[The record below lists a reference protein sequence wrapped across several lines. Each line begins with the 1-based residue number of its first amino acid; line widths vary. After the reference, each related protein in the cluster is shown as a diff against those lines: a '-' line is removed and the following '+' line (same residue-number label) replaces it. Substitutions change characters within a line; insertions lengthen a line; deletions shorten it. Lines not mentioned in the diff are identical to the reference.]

1 MPTMPTTPI
10 SKVAQPPDYWPMFEA
25 YHRVREPVYRAI
37 IADSGMAP
45 NDLILDAACGNAFY
59 SRLIA
64 DVLGADVRI
73 VAADRNPALLHSQ
86 PDPGLAI
93 LRCQSDVEQA
103 GLQHRTFDAIWLC
116 RSMHAALDP
125 LWRLCALASLL
136 RPGGRMIVIENDL
149 AHCPILSWPA
159 DFERRVQEAHYQLLK
174 SRCADGSSIERYH
187 AARHLS
193 TWLAQAGLRQVSVHT
208 YAVEDV
214 APMAAD
220 VEKYWKLAMD
230 YLGNLIQPF
239 LSLEDR
245 QAYSRAFDPESSDY
259 LLRRAGFY
267 CLEPI
272 TVACG
277 IAP

>member
-1 MPTMPTTPI
+1 MPTLPTTPI
-10 SKVAQPPDYWPMFEA
+10 AKVAQPPDYWPVFDL

-37 IADSGMAP
+37 IADSGMASK
-45 NDLILDAACGNAFY
+45 DLILDAACGDAFY
-59 SRLIA
+59 SRLMA
-64 DVLGADVRI
+64 EVLGPDVRI
-73 VAADRNPALLHSQ
+73 VAIDRNLALLHSQ
-86 PDPGLAI
+86 PDPGPAI
-93 LRCQSDVEQA
+93 LRCQSDVEQV
-103 GLQHRTFDAIWLC
+103 GLWHSTFDAIWLC

-125 LWRLCALASLL
+125 LRRLCALASLL
-136 RPGGRMIVIENDL
+136 RPGGRLIVIENDL

-159 DFERRVQEAHYQLLK
+159 DFERRVREAHYQFLQ
-174 SRCADGSSIERYH
+174 SRGTGVSSIERYY

-193 TWLAQAGLRQVSVHT
+193 TWLGQAGLRQVSVHT

-220 VEKYWKLAMD
+220 VEKYWKLALD

-239 LSLEDR
+239 LSLEDQ
-245 QAYSRAFDPESSDY
+245 QAFARAFDPESCDY
-259 LLRRAGFY
+259 LLRRPGFY